1 MNEGLRLKQL
11 IWGKGMTVEEAAT
24 QLGFKSR
31 KTLYNH
37 FNKEKLPEEIKMA
50 VKDKL
55 GIDITQNVSLPNSS
69 TGKNIGSLS
78 DELPISLGTEK
89 EEVLTALATGK
100 VVVDELAKLMAA
112 VYNRDAVECK
122 KDLLTSIRLT
132 RSTLSG
138 E

>member
-1 MNEGLRLKQL
+1 MTESERIRLL
-11 IWGKGMTVEEAAT
+11 IRGKGMSMDKAASL
-24 QLGFKSR
+24 LGFKSR

-37 FNKEKLPEEIKMA
+37 LNKGVLTEEIRIA
-50 VKDKL
+50 FRDKL